1 METLSASLKEME
13 IEKNNAE
20 YALSRRQDEV
30 VSLNASLQSLKSEGE
45 EREAQ
50 YKATFDENRQLKA

>member
-30 VSLNASLQSLKSEGE
+30 VSLNASLQSLKSEEKSTKRSTKPPSMRIGS
-45 EREAQ
+45 
-50 YKATFDENRQLKA
+50 